1 MHEILS
7 GRISPNATRRILRDG
22 DNIVVR
28 TDFDD
33 DAALERNKQIR
44 EAGLINKAKLHL
56 HDDEDIRFVISIPDG
71 LQYRYF
77 KMNYPDIYEMI
88 KSKEEKVRMSGCKR
102 LQILHPEWVVQERL

>member
-7 GRISPNATRRILRDG
+7 GRISPNATRRIMRDG
-22 DNIVVR
+22 DQLVVR
-28 TDFDD
+28 TEFHDD
-33 DAALERNKQIR
+33 PALERNKQIR
-44 EAGLINKAKLHL
+44 EAGLIDKAKLAL

-77 KMNYPDIYEMI
+77 KMNYPDIYKMI
-88 KSKEEKVRMSGCKR
+88 LSKDEKTRMSGCKR